1 MLINLTIDTTSL
13 TIDKKEYVEALSQK
27 ELQQYVSN
35 LINQSTN
42 NDLIVGLLLD
52 IREQVFNTTKIQY
65 MPSTQ
70 QPTSINNNLT
80 SINNN
85 LTSVDNNPISI
96 NDTLTQTILSDV
108 EVKQTTLNK
117 QKVSGETSDIM
128 KRILKMKGGKH

>member
-80 SINNN
+80 S
-85 LTSVDNNPISI
+85 VDNNPISI

>member
-80 SINNN
+80 S
-85 LTSVDNNPISI
+85 VDNNPISI

-117 QKVSGETSDIM
+117 QKVSGETSDIV